1 LTKFKNSGHSAKG
14 GGLKVVTKTLS
25 SFFFIIILLVLGCSL
40 VVVIVDWAA
49 FEAFI
54 SFNILGLSRSH
65 SVVNLFLM
73 IRAE

>member
-1 LTKFKNSGHSAKG
+1 M
-14 GGLKVVTKTLS
+14 TKTLL

-65 SVVNLFLM
+65 SVVNLFSDDQS
-73 IRAE
+73 